1 MTTHIFD
8 STSVTVRIPNNI
20 LDLIDTKANDFGIK
34 GKRSETIINL
44 LKKALDLPVP
54 IFALGVEKTDNTESQ
69 KVLELE
75 QKIKALVESLE
86 SVRQENTKLDTAFS
100 VIEKNI
106 DDKISKVIETFEAKI
121 SALPKNEFVSEEIE
135 KPIEQIAST
144 LFELEPV
151 INQSVDTTDRLQSI
165 NSKLLAVRLKLN
177 SASAIASAK
186 FKHKTNE
193 IKFYEWLQ
201 EKDPDKIRWE
211 EGIANDRVKSWIPA
225 KDTSIELLRK
235 LEEWL
240 TANP

>member
-211 EGIANDRVKSWIPA
+211 EGIANDRAKSWIPA
-225 KDTSIELLRK
+225 KDTSIKLLRK